1 MQPITFRFVAHASV
15 LFLGAVVFA
24 GPAWSQSHIQ
34 KIAQPD
40 KVDASLPN
48 VLLIGDSISIGYTT
62 AVRSQ
67 LSGVA
72 NVYRPPTNCGP
83 TTRGVEQI
91 DQWLGDRKW
100 DVIHFNFGLHDLKF
114 MSPEGKNL
122 ADPDDPENAR
132 QVSPADYVANLRTII
147 GKLNKTGADLI
158 WRDTTPVPQ
167 GAQGRIADD
176 SVFYN
181 QLAREVINEVGGIA
195 VDPMHQYASE
205 DPIAGQQRPAN
216 VHYTNEGSA
225 KLAEHVAAAIG
236 EQL

>member
-1 MQPITFRFVAHASV
+1 MQPITFRFVAHAILL
-15 LFLGAVVFA
+15 LFGTLGLA
-24 GPAWSQSHIQ
+24 GPAWSQSQIQ

-100 DVIHFNFGLHDLKF
+100 DVIHFNFGLH
-114 MSPEGKNL
+114 
-122 ADPDDPENAR
+122 
-132 QVSPADYVANLRTII
+132 
-147 GKLNKTGADLI
+147 KLTN
-158 WRDTTPVPQ
+158 P
-167 GAQGRIADD
+167 RI
-176 SVFYN
+176 
-181 QLAREVINEVGGIA
+181 
-195 VDPMHQYASE
+195 
-205 DPIAGQQRPAN
+205 
-216 VHYTNEGSA
+216 
-225 KLAEHVAAAIG
+225 
-236 EQL
+236 